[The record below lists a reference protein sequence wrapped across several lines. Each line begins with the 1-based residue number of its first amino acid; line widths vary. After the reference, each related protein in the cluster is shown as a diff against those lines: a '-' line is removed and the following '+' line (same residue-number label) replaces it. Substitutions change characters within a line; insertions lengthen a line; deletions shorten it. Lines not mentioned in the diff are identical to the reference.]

1 MKILFII
8 IIILNLY
15 NFVYLSISQVLSL
28 TLYENTFVK
37 NNYNVELLNIKEAEI
52 RTNPS
57 KLAYITDIED
67 KDKEIYNYYSKYF
80 NRIWIFYI
88 NNIKQIQAV
97 LSTDFDDY
105 DIVITGILIPK
116 SLDYTITNDDNK
128 NKKVPII
135 VIDDNKTEPMEQYD
149 IRQNN
154 RNIHF
159 VITQPNGIIIPIQYI
174 IIFSIFVLLSSIII
188 TLIWNIIEK
197 RVGPNYIFGYH
208 ERIKYIFCAH
218 IFLALTLL
226 FKTISLLRSE
236 NYELNATVEVSLT
249 LSVSFYKSFLWFL
262 IYLVGYGWQIC
273 FQELLLAEQKKM
285 VRLLIA
291 ILINFWVDD
300 ILEKYCDLF
309 WIFHLNELKNL
320 IVYFFLIYCIIKN
333 INKNL
338 IILNRKYNY
347 ALSLIPDFVEG
358 ILLKIKL
365 ISNLKKLVLSYLPI
379 YIAILLIHKIFLF
392 DYDVSLLITYD
403 YLIPDLILESIFIF
417 LMRPK
422 IVPDFYNIDLGDVL
436 NEEEGITYKC
446 CLPKFEERF
455 EIDNSE
461 ITINKNDYNTE
472 EIPILVI
479 GPNNDKIDSI
489 NNFDTD
495 NDNDNDSSGIR
506 ECSINKY
513 FSNIQIG
520 YYNSNK

>member
-8 IIILNLY
+8 IIILNII
-15 NFVYLSISQVLSL
+15 NFVYLSLSEILSL
-28 TLYENTFVK
+28 TIYENTFVK
-37 NNYNVELLNIKEAEI
+37 NIYNVTLLNIKEAEI
-52 RTNPS
+52 RNNPS
-57 KLAYITDIED
+57 KLAYITDINN

-88 NNIKQIQAV
+88 NDANQINTV

-105 DIVITGILIPK
+105 DIIITGILIPK
-116 SLDYTITNDDNK
+116 SLNYSITKDKNN

-135 VIDDNKTEPMEQYD
+135 KIDDNKTEPMEQYD
-149 IRQNN
+149 IRQNK
-154 RNIHF
+154 RNTYF
-159 VITQPNGIIIPIQYI
+159 VIKQPNGIIISIEYI
-174 IIFSIFVLLSSIII
+174 ITFSIFVLLSSIII
-188 TLIWNIIEK
+188 SLTWNIMEK
-197 RVGPNYIFGYH
+197 KVGPNYIFGYH

-226 FKTISLLRSE
+226 FKTISLLRSD

-273 FQELLLAEQKKM
+273 FQELALGEQKKM

-320 IVYFFLIYCIIKN
+320 IIYSLLTYCIVKN

-358 ILLKIKL
+358 ILIKIKL
-365 ISNLKKLVLSYLPI
+365 LSNLKKLVLAYLPI
-379 YIAILLIHKIFLF
+379 YVFILLIHKIFLL

-403 YLIPDLILESIFIF
+403 YLIPDLIIESIFVY
-417 LMRPK
+417 LLRPK
-422 IVPDFYNIDLGDVL
+422 IVPDFYNVDLGDVF

-446 CLPKFEERF
+446 CLPKFEERE
-455 EIDNSE
+455 EIDNSA
-461 ITINKNDYNTE
+461 IIINKKDYDTE

-479 GPNNDKIDSI
+479 GPNHDKIDSI
-489 NNFDTD
+489 NNYID
-495 NDNDNDSSGIR
+495 NDNDNDSSGIK

>member
-8 IIILNLY
+8 ILILNIF
-15 NFVYLSISQVLSL
+15 NFVYLSLKEILSL

-37 NNYNVELLNIKEAEI
+37 NIYNVTLLNIKEAEI

-57 KLAYITDIED
+57 KLAYITDIKN
-67 KDKEIYNYYSKYF
+67 KDKEIYNYYSKYY

-88 NNIKQIQAV
+88 NNINQIQTV

-116 SLDYTITNDDNK
+116 SLHYKITKDN
-128 NKKVPII
+128 NNNRKVPII
-135 VIDDNKTEPMEQYD
+135 EIDDNKTESMEQYD

-154 RNIHF
+154 RNTYF
-159 VITQPNGIIIPIQYI
+159 VITQPNGNIIPMEYI
-174 IIFSIFVLLSSIII
+174 ITFSIFVLISSIII
-188 TLIWNIIEK
+188 TLTWNIIEK
-197 RVGPNYIFGYH
+197 KVGPNYIFGYH

-226 FKTISLLRSE
+226 FKTISLLKAD
-236 NYELNATVEVSLT
+236 NYELSATVEVSLT
-249 LSVSFYKSFLWFL
+249 LSISFYKSFLWFL

-273 FQELLLAEQKKM
+273 FQELLIAEQKKM
-285 VRLLIA
+285 VRILIA

-300 ILEKYCDLF
+300 ILEKYFELF
-309 WIFHLNELKNL
+309 WIFHLNEIKNL
-320 IVYFFLIYCIIKN
+320 FTYSILLYCIVKN

-358 ILLKIKL
+358 IRIKIKL

-379 YIAILLIHKIFLF
+379 YIFILLIHKIFLF
-392 DYDVSLLITYD
+392 DYDVSLLIAYD

-422 IVPDFYNIDLGDVL
+422 IVPDFYNVDLGEVL
-436 NEEEGITYKC
+436 NEEDGITYKC
-446 CLPKFEERF
+446 CLPNFEERF
-455 EIDNSE
+455 EIDNTE
-461 ITINKNDYNTE
+461 ITINKKDYDTE

-479 GPNNDKIDSI
+479 GPNNDNIDSI
-489 NNFDTD
+489 NNYI
-495 NDNDNDSSGIR
+495 DNDNDSSGIR

-513 FSNIQIG
+513 FANIQVG
-520 YYNSNK
+520 YYNINSSN